1 MEFAM
6 ALAVLDTLPAPRGG
20 LSHNQIAELCG
31 CSHTTIWLI
40 EQKAFRKLRA
50 LIRRSLP
57 PGEPLSR
64 DGFLD
69 AAGNGQK

>member
-1 MEFAM
+1 MANKNSESKMEFAM

-40 EQKAFRKLRA
+40 EQHLH
-50 LIRRSLP
+50 
-57 PGEPLSR
+57 
-64 DGFLD
+64 
-69 AAGNGQK
+69 